1 MIQSVAMN
9 QANGFWVNTKRTL
22 FMATLYFR
30 LIRNYNPDDS
40 DTVLEECNRLFY
52 LVNNTNSLILPMLMC
67 RRVWKDK
74 TVQQVVDFHLQGREK
89 QAVEAIYGQTPKWL
103 RYIDRETMIRDTA
116 KVLRQAEQAHGFA

>member
-30 LIRNYNPDDS
+30 LIRNYSPD

-52 LVNNTNSLILPMLMC
+52 LVNNANALILPMLMC

-74 TVQQVVDFHLQGREK
+74 TVEEVKDHHLQGREK
-89 QAVEAIYGQTPKWL
+89 MAVEAIYGQVPKWL
-103 RYIDRETMIRDTA
+103 RYMDRETMIRDTA

>member
-30 LIRNYNPDDS
+30 LIRNYSPD

-52 LVNNTNSLILPMLMC
+52 LVNNANALILPMLMC
-67 RRVWKDK
+67 RKVWKDS
-74 TVQQVVDFHLQGREK
+74 TVEEVKEHHLQGNEK
-89 QAVEAIYGQTPKWL
+89 LAVEAIYGTVPKWL
-103 RYIDRETMIRDTA
+103 RYMDRESMIRDTA
-116 KVLRQAEQAHGFA
+116 KVLRMAEQAHGFA

>member
-30 LIRNYNPDDS
+30 LIRNYSPD

-52 LVNNTNSLILPMLMC
+52 LVNNANALILPMLMC
-67 RRVWKDK
+67 RKVWKDK
-74 TVQQVVDFHLQGREK
+74 TVEEVKEHHLQGNEK
-89 QAVEAIYGQTPKWL
+89 LAVEAIYGTVPKWL
-103 RYIDRETMIRDTA
+103 RYMDRESMIRDTA
-116 KVLRQAEQAHGFA
+116 KVLRMAEQAHGFA

>member
-30 LIRNYNPDDS
+30 LIRNYSPD

-52 LVNNTNSLILPMLMC
+52 LVNNANALILPMLMC
-67 RRVWKDK
+67 RKVWKDK
-74 TVQQVVDFHLQGREK
+74 TVEEVKEHHLQGNEK
-89 QAVEAIYGQTPKWL
+89 MAVEAIYGTVPKWL
-103 RYIDRETMIRDTA
+103 RYMDRESMIRDTA
-116 KVLRQAEQAHGFA
+116 KVLRMAEQAHGFA